1 VQYDS
6 PVTVKDL
13 PSARKP
19 RWVAEGDR
27 YRLLQPA
34 ERSLRQQVAASLRD
48 AILNGSLKPGERLVE
63 EEISQGMR
71 TSRGPLR
78 EALRQLE
85 QEGLVMSFPYRGSF
99 VSRISSIEVHEVL
112 IPLRTTLEG
121 FGFTHALDNLTE
133 VDVAELRGLV
143 EHMEDAVRRGD
154 LMALV
159 EGDVA
164 FHGLVMSRSGQP
176 HTTQIWGTI
185 APRMRAYF
193 YTHLREALPTQEQL
207 LTVAASHRDLFDALV
222 SRNRDRMAAL
232 LVEHMQDLPG
242 LSVTDPAP

>member
-1 VQYDS
+1 M
-6 PVTVKDL
+6 TVRSA
-13 PSARKP
+13 PAARKP
-19 RWVAEGDR
+19 RWVAEGER

-48 AILNGSLKPGERLVE
+48 AILTGSLKPGERLVE

-99 VSRISSIEVHEVL
+99 VSRISSIEVREVL
-112 IPLRTTLEG
+112 IPLRATLEG
-121 FGFTHALDNLTE
+121 FGFAHALNNLTE
-133 VDVAELRGLV
+133 ADVEDLRGIV
-143 EHMEDAVRRGD
+143 EHMEEAVRNGD
-154 LMALV
+154 VMGLV

-193 YTHLREALPTQEQL
+193 YTHLREALPTQQQL
-207 LTVAASHRDLFDALV
+207 IGVAASHRELFDALV
-222 SRNRDRMAAL
+222 SRNRDLVAAL

-242 LSVTDPAP
+242 LPVTDPAP

>member
-1 VQYDS
+1 M
-6 PVTVKDL
+6 TVRTP
-13 PSARKP
+13 PSARRP
-19 RWVAEGDR
+19 RWVAEGER

-48 AILNGSLKPGERLVE
+48 AILTGSLKPGERLVE

-99 VSRISSIEVHEVL
+99 VSRISSIEVREVL

-121 FGFTHALDNLTE
+121 FGFAHALNNLTE
-133 VDVAELRGLV
+133 TDVDDLHSIV
-143 EHMEDAVRRGD
+143 EHMEDAVRNSD
-154 LMALV
+154 LTSLV
-159 EGDVA
+159 EADVA

-176 HTTQIWGTI
+176 HTTQIWGAI
-185 APRMRAYF
+185 APRIRAYF
-193 YTHLREALPTQEQL
+193 YTHLREALPTHDQL
-207 LTVAASHRDLFDALV
+207 ISVAASHRELFDALV
-222 SRNRDRMAAL
+222 ARERDRVAAL

-242 LSVTDPAP
+242 LPVTDPAP

>member
-1 VQYDS
+1 MTVRTPPS
-6 PVTVKDL
+6 PRRPT
-13 PSARKP
+13 
-19 RWVAEGDR
+19 WVAEGER

-48 AILNGSLKPGERLVE
+48 AILTGSLKPGERLVE

-99 VSRISSIEVHEVL
+99 VSRISSIEVREVL
-112 IPLRTTLEG
+112 IPLRATLEG
-121 FGFTHALDNLTE
+121 FGFAHALNNLTE
-133 VDVAELRGLV
+133 ADIDDLRGIVEHMGESVRNGDLMGLV
-143 EHMEDAVRRGD
+143 EA
-154 LMALV
+154 
-159 EGDVA
+159 DVA

-207 LTVAASHRDLFDALV
+207 IGVAASHSDLFDALV
-222 SRNRDRMAAL
+222 SRDRNRVAAL

-242 LSVTDPAP
+242 LPVTDPAS

>member
-1 VQYDS
+1 MS
-6 PVTVKDL
+6 VKTP

-19 RWVAEGDR
+19 RWVAEGER

-48 AILNGSLKPGERLVE
+48 AILTGSLKPGERLVE

-85 QEGLVMSFPYRGSF
+85 QEELVMSFPYRGSF
-99 VSRISSIEVHEVL
+99 VSRISSIEVREVL

-121 FGFTHALDNLTE
+121 FGFAHALNNLTE
-133 VDVAELRGLV
+133 ADIADLLGIV
-143 EHMEDAVRRGD
+143 EHMEETVRSGD
-154 LMALV
+154 LMGLV
-159 EGDVA
+159 EADVA

-193 YTHLREALPTQEQL
+193 YTHLREALPTQDQL
-207 LTVAASHRDLFDALV
+207 AGVAASHRDLFNALL
-222 SRNRDRMAAL
+222 SRNRETVASL

-242 LSVTDPAP
+242 LPVTDPAP

>member
-1 VQYDS
+1 MTTVRTPPS
-6 PVTVKDL
+6 P
-13 PSARKP
+13 RK
-19 RWVAEGDR
+19 RWVAEGER

-48 AILNGSLKPGERLVE
+48 AILTGTLKPGERLVE

-112 IPLRTTLEG
+112 IPLRATLEG
-121 FGFTHALDNLTE
+121 FGFAQALNNLTE
-133 VDVAELRGLV
+133 NDVTELRSIV
-143 EHMEDAVRRGD
+143 EHMEETVRTGD
-154 LMALV
+154 LMAVV
-159 EGDVA
+159 EADVA

-193 YTHLREALPTQEQL
+193 YTHLRDALPTREQL
-207 LTVAASHRDLFDALV
+207 IGVAAAHRDLFNALV
-222 SRNRDRMAAL
+222 ARDRERVAEL
-232 LVEHMQDLPG
+232 LLEHVQDLPG
-242 LSVTDPAP
+242 LPVTQPVS

>member
-1 VQYDS
+1 M
-6 PVTVKDL
+6 TVRTP

-19 RWVAEGDR
+19 RWVAEGER

-48 AILNGSLKPGERLVE
+48 AILTGSLKPGERLVE

-99 VSRISSIEVHEVL
+99 VSRISSIEVREVL
-112 IPLRTTLEG
+112 IPLRMTLEG
-121 FGFTHALDNLTE
+121 FGFAHALNNLTDTD
-133 VDVAELRGLV
+133 VDDLHGIV
-143 EHMEDAVRRGD
+143 EHMEDAVRNGD
-154 LMALV
+154 LMSLV
-159 EGDVA
+159 EADVA

-193 YTHLREALPTQEQL
+193 YTHLREALPTHDQL
-207 LTVAASHRDLFDALV
+207 ISVAASHRELFDALV
-222 SRNRDRMAAL
+222 ARKHDRVAAL

-242 LSVTDPAP
+242 LPVTDPTP

>member
-1 VQYDS
+1 M
-6 PVTVKDL
+6 TVRNA
-13 PSARKP
+13 PAARKP
-19 RWVAEGDR
+19 RWVAEGER

-48 AILNGSLKPGERLVE
+48 AILTGSLKPGERLVE

-99 VSRISSIEVHEVL
+99 VSRISSVEVREVL
-112 IPLRTTLEG
+112 IPLRVTLES
-121 FGFTHALDNLTE
+121 FGFAHALNNLTE
-133 VDVAELRGLV
+133 TDVDDLRGIV
-143 EHMEDAVRRGD
+143 EHMEETVRNGD

-159 EGDVA
+159 EADVA

-207 LTVAASHRDLFDALV
+207 SGVATSHRALFDALV
-222 SRNRDRMAAL
+222 SRDRDGVAAL

-242 LSVTDPAP
+242 LPVTAPAP